1 MNNKELIEFVF
12 YHEKEIKQAVFER
25 REDGCLPKTGGGSS
39 GHCRIPDTTAQNAI
53 RRVMGVGS
61 VVVEYG
67 AATCG
72 RRNSVTIRHPEK
84 WLQTI
89 SGVRQILNGRPAG
102 TLLKLRYTDNLTP
115 PEICDA
121 MHINK
126 PRYYALKADVLLAA
140 ESYATG
146 LGLLNAR
153 H

>member
-1 MNNKELIEFVF
+1 M
-12 YHEKEIKQAVFER
+12 
-25 REDGCLPKTGGGSS
+25 PKTGGGGS
-39 GHCRIPDTTAQNAI
+39 GHCCTSDKTAQQAI

-72 RRNSVTIRHPEK
+72 KRNSITIRHPEK
-84 WLQTI
+84 WLQTAC
-89 SGVRQILNGRPAG
+89 GVRQILTGRPAG
-102 TLLKLRYTDNLTP
+102 MLMKLRYTDNMTAR
-115 PEICDA
+115 EICDA

-140 ESYATG
+140 EAYATG
-146 LGLLNAR
+146 LGLLNMR